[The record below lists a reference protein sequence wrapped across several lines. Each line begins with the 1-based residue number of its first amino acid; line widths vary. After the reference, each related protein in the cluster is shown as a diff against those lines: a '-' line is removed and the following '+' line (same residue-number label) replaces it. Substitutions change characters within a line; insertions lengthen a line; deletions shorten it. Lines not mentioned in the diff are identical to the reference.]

1 MAIRINPTND
11 LFGSDVSVVNTS
23 GALAY
28 TVNPTSTYTLTI
40 PDGTFVNAD
49 GDAYSF
55 TAEALVS
62 GGADANKWEFTTIGG
77 VYPSTAANTVTA
89 LSRMLACIDNEFIA
103 LQQNIFLNE
112 TSITDFGNGTVIF
125 ELSSGFEFN
134 TAVGAA
140 SGVATLTYDNANTLR
155 LTLASVNNG
164 ALENIQISGLQI
176 KYTGTD
182 VSATGTIKR
191 TGGTADLYG
200 MSDYHGTNLL
210 DLEVELVSTF
220 SIVTA
225 TPTDGQIFFEN
236 VSICKDDLF
245 DLTYRTKTT
254 TGDRRF
260 NGVSDF
266 SILADASKSA
276 EDNGDNDVIIYNT
289 SNPNAGT
296 NVIQTTADVAN
307 DLTISYANLE
317 TSTTINRSNV
327 GAQSV
332 WVTQMNSRGCESSA
346 VKVDLQVLDVPNA
359 ETIAGSDY
367 DDQKKNAGTPTA
379 DYGSACGKEEIVLG
393 ALTNDAFTNYT
404 FRWYGQDVAGTVAA
418 NSIGNENSSPSNPR
432 FKVPFNK
439 DITDVTGANTETT
452 GFVAKKTVRYYVDI
466 SDANGCQAAVNTGFN
481 DGSANRQAAIDV
493 VVDREVR
500 PDIFSQNGLTF
511 TESVSTG
518 QPIFGDLGP
527 GGTGVNETTPKA
539 ADASLVIDFAGASD
553 EDYPANPYTNRTFST
568 TDLRYS
574 FSFTGNGLGNLNTTD
589 TDNYHQTTFTPSA
602 VGAANSPYTIT
613 YNLTENLSG
622 CSASVSTSI
631 EVLSVVS
638 DVFISDDFTTYQT
651 SKLITSVDDGD
662 LSTTTTPIIRN
673 LIPAP
678 FTATYA
684 FERYE
689 GPGVFQDSLV
699 LTLNANPFVVGNV
712 ITGETTLTGVVTQGT
727 VVAVSGL
734 TITLNKVVGSFNNGN
749 TIQLKDTPGTN
760 ATIASQADKQVS
772 LFFGSTLG
780 AFQVGETV
788 SATGMSGKVVDILNH
803 SVGGALVLE
812 DVTGTFTNG
821 TSVTGGTS
829 SVSQSITTVYP
840 RFKFNLANAV
850 TSTPATDFLT
860 VNSDG
865 TSTAN
870 VELVL
875 LNGGVPFVY
884 GNKEVVI
891 TPLPQVSF
899 SNLATHYNDYA
910 ADNDS
915 DPNNDSNTLDI
926 NLELTSSGATT
937 PTNSNVKIKKFT
949 LLVNAGVD
957 NAGNSFTVTGTTNI
971 AAFQLV
977 KLIEDAGAG
986 DANGLKS
993 IYTTGTHTVAS
1004 GNTAGSGMGLTANDL
1019 TNLRDEISYTL
1030 TVTTLDSDDPLY
1042 SDLNSFGSP
1051 RVIQKSFTLFKRL
1064 ARPTLVLNSTDNKNV
1079 NRINQTVTTDTD
1091 YLVEYCQGET
1101 IPNVKVT
1108 AATSGQPTSIKW
1120 YYSATDERVTK
1131 GNQLAVPTASER
1143 DVPPFT
1149 LFQTNTPPAGKYVF
1163 RFTQSSNVGTTTSN
1177 GGSTTFDG
1185 TESDYSTLT
1194 VIIHDVPE
1202 KPRLDIAELA
1212 TPSTK
1217 GEEQTVAGL
1226 YVFEYCEGEA
1236 VDNLNIFRG
1245 GFTQDFSAD
1254 PTTTTSGWV
1263 LPATSVFANSRLEI
1277 SAGQTVRSQYLDRVD
1292 SVSFTVASSDGT
1304 SVSAEVRYYP
1314 DQAITVNGTDDYE
1327 VLEVISTNSA
1337 TAATKSYVIEKFND
1351 FDVTGKNSAIRIVA
1365 NSTQSVMHVDN
1376 FNGYSMINN
1385 KNVYDWFVYDGTNY
1399 ILIDGFNLDGNV
1411 ATLDV
1416 SDNAGQGRISSA
1428 GNTSPTATELFDAYY
1443 ELLLSTPTYTKG
1455 NTPDDR
1461 VYDFYVSRREDINYA
1476 NDVNFYG
1483 CSSAKTK
1490 VQINVYSVPGNPS
1503 GFTTDINAA
1512 SGKAPS
1518 GNDVTYNTRIF
1529 PADEINTPEL
1539 ANAAYRWYYNNSA
1552 ASQSGN
1558 QFSEVRPDNSNG
1570 WTGETFT
1577 SFTFSDVTNFTI
1589 NSSPALS
1596 TSGHYAPASE
1606 FNNQIYLAQ
1615 VTNLLNRKTNATTVS
1630 SYVGCETPAA
1640 SRQQVDITIYQV
1652 DEIPVI
1658 GAYSAFQDSALVY
1671 FDTSSDEIGNYIEFD
1686 YEAKELNGDTLFY
1699 AQTFYTDA
1707 ANAQVFRWYYSDASG
1722 TRSTSERV
1730 PNGQGVTNDPQ
1741 DTVVSAAD
1749 LLIGGITNNATRY
1762 FLVTQVTDIEN
1773 GGQSSEFSGVESE
1786 GTLIRINIYNTPN
1799 APAEASSTTSS
1810 SPGTLNFYYCEG
1822 ETIEPFSVKSYDEDA
1837 ASNIFYWY
1845 RSEAHALAQDSTT
1858 RLTTSD
1864 ARGLLIQ
1871 PAEMLNDNVSFP
1883 DDNLVITTPTDMS
1896 GSPVPGTYTFYV
1908 TQASNK
1914 KITPNNSLAGDPFY
1928 GNEGNP
1934 LELTIYVRNVPLA
1947 PAVLDQTELIC
1958 ETDATPTFSISGFD
1972 SKITYTWYDSLNNS
1986 QANGQNFT
1994 PNNYLDGNG
2003 DNTVGFFGYDAT
2015 QTTDININNEGF
2027 EGCESPVTPLLLTV
2041 REIPTAPF
2049 STGSSD
2055 IYTICEREDVL
2066 TLVIDNPDTKN
2077 TSLYT
2082 WFDQDNL
2089 ELDQGLTF
2097 DPTFYIDQSSINA
2110 EVANDTRFRV
2120 KYTAYIN
2127 DGENFDGCTSDFRD
2141 VIHRINGLPS
2151 LSFVDLTTDDAYC
2164 LEDINIPFSAQTE
2177 GITGSSR
2184 FSLFSDFSQV
2194 GTGLT
2199 DNGDNSAVLNLEAL
2213 HLNDV
2218 DSRNPQPDDRRLVV
2232 GGNSTSRN
2240 VYFEFT
2246 DTKGC
2251 VNTDS
2256 VLNVV
2261 VDPFPAIDF
2270 KIDDEV
2276 TPDYVTCLNDSLDI
2290 RGERNFFLEGF
2301 YIESAASIAKQ
2312 GQRSDFKIFN
2322 ESGTELEVGILSDL
2336 DAFSEFSP
2344 QDARKSLSS
2353 TDKDIQDFSPQNY
2366 YTVTFTHTD
2375 VNGCTNVADNRITVN
2390 PRPQFALQQIG
2401 DASVIINNKACAT
2414 ETVEFD
2420 IDMANL
2426 PDEQTTFTWFIENDQ
2441 ITTEELL
2448 LPADDDVVR
2457 VFSQAY
2463 NIGGGPKQIVVIAQD
2478 DNTGCLN
2485 IESENKNI
2493 GVVPDVRFN
2502 WTNMTVG
2509 KKTAFEFQERNLDIR
2524 YSKTAESY
2532 LTITDEN
2539 GIEVIRKDIAIGD
2552 DLNGDLQIDPAF
2564 DTLTFDIPGIYR
2576 ARYFFLSDANCSAFD
2591 IVEFNILDKIIVP
2604 STGILHTFDNGP
2616 EGWHTDSTS
2625 VDGFYQGLND
2635 SILGIPLSDEQ
2646 RASSI
2651 PRYSTWEWAVPAGR
2665 TINQA
2670 NVAGLNVGGA
2680 AWVTNADGAYGNRL
2694 KADNPLAENS
2704 WVYSPTYDLSQME
2717 KPAVSFNYVSDLVN
2731 TDGVVLQYSIDEGY
2745 TWNAVGEF
2753 DFDDGNSGVNWYNS
2767 IGLPGNPGNIDE
2779 PTNSLYNANQFG
2791 WSVRTDVPP
2800 GSPFGLDGLDQD
2812 YYWYFAANKIDA
2824 KNAEGSF
2831 LIPEDG
2837 WSDIR
2842 FRFSLGARPGF
2853 KERTISSSTGEETAP
2868 IEGFGFDNFR
2878 IYDRQKVVL
2887 FESFSSV
2894 LLDDSKEAEAIIFD
2908 RVSKAGDGAVWVNYF
2923 TDLDG
2928 QPSRPTD
2935 ELFKRNDIDPG
2946 ARGGYYGIADAPT
2959 SVLDGEVIE
2968 KKTNSDSRANE
2979 LLGWNQFAL
2988 NKKELVEPEF
2998 DISLVELPS
3007 NSEDELKLSG
3017 TFTSLIDL
3025 PANTELSFRFIVFE
3039 NYITNQAFGNYTVSD
3054 TIRNVMRAILPDAG
3068 GYVEKRSVQIGD
3080 AFEFPIDWTIN
3091 AIYNLD
3097 ELRVVA
3103 FVQNE
3108 ETREIYQVAVLDID
3122 NKINT
3127 LTGVGDRIVRGV
3139 DFEMFP
3145 NPANSSFK
3153 VEFEQAVPLD
3163 TEWTLYDQM
3172 GRLMRTGTMK
3182 KNQYEVIIET
3192 DDFASGVYFLQLYD
3206 ESFRWEPKK
3215 LIIMH

>member
-1 MAIRINPTND
+1 
-11 LFGSDVSVVNTS
+11 VN
-23 GALAY
+23 Y
-28 TVNPTSTYTLTI
+28 
-40 PDGTFVNAD
+40 
-49 GDAYSF
+49 
-55 TAEALVS
+55 
-62 GGADANKWEFTTIGG
+62 
-77 VYPSTAANTVTA
+77 
-89 LSRMLACIDNEFIA
+89 
-103 LQQNIFLNE
+103 
-112 TSITDFGNGTVIF
+112 
-125 ELSSGFEFN
+125 
-134 TAVGAA
+134 
-140 SGVATLTYDNANTLR
+140 
-155 LTLASVNNG
+155 
-164 ALENIQISGLQI
+164 
-176 KYTGTD
+176 
-182 VSATGTIKR
+182 
-191 TGGTADLYG
+191 
-200 MSDYHGTNLL
+200 
-210 DLEVELVSTF
+210 
-220 SIVTA
+220 
-225 TPTDGQIFFEN
+225 
-236 VSICKDDLF
+236 
-245 DLTYRTKTT
+245 
-254 TGDRRF
+254 
-260 NGVSDF
+260 
-266 SILADASKSA
+266 
-276 EDNGDNDVIIYNT
+276 DNDVNYVGCD
-289 SNPNAGT
+289 S
-296 NVIQTTADVAN
+296 
-307 DLTISYANLE
+307 DLT
-317 TSTTINRSNV
+317 
-327 GAQSV
+327 
-332 WVTQMNSRGCESSA
+332 
-346 VKVDLQVLDVPNA
+346 K
-359 ETIAGSDY
+359 
-367 DDQKKNAGTPTA
+367 
-379 DYGSACGKEEIVLG
+379 
-393 ALTNDAFTNYT
+393 
-404 FRWYGQDVAGTVAA
+404 
-418 NSIGNENSSPSNPR
+418 
-432 FKVPFNK
+432 
-439 DITDVTGANTETT
+439 
-452 GFVAKKTVRYYVDI
+452 
-466 SDANGCQAAVNTGFN
+466 
-481 DGSANRQAAIDV
+481 
-493 VVDREVR
+493 
-500 PDIFSQNGLTF
+500 
-511 TESVSTG
+511 
-518 QPIFGDLGP
+518 
-527 GGTGVNETTPKA
+527 
-539 ADASLVIDFAGASD
+539 
-553 EDYPANPYTNRTFST
+553 
-568 TDLRYS
+568 
-574 FSFTGNGLGNLNTTD
+574 
-589 TDNYHQTTFTPSA
+589 
-602 VGAANSPYTIT
+602 
-613 YNLTENLSG
+613 
-622 CSASVSTSI
+622 I
-631 EVLSVVS
+631 E
-638 DVFISDDFTTYQT
+638 
-651 SKLITSVDDGD
+651 
-662 LSTTTTPIIRN
+662 
-673 LIPAP
+673 
-678 FTATYA
+678 
-684 FERYE
+684 
-689 GPGVFQDSLV
+689 
-699 LTLNANPFVVGNV
+699 
-712 ITGETTLTGVVTQGT
+712 
-727 VVAVSGL
+727 
-734 TITLNKVVGSFNNGN
+734 
-749 TIQLKDTPGTN
+749 
-760 ATIASQADKQVS
+760 
-772 LFFGSTLG
+772 
-780 AFQVGETV
+780 
-788 SATGMSGKVVDILNH
+788 
-803 SVGGALVLE
+803 
-812 DVTGTFTNG
+812 
-821 TSVTGGTS
+821 
-829 SVSQSITTVYP
+829 
-840 RFKFNLANAV
+840 
-850 TSTPATDFLT
+850 
-860 VNSDG
+860 
-865 TSTAN
+865 
-870 VELVL
+870 
-875 LNGGVPFVY
+875 
-884 GNKEVVI
+884 
-891 TPLPQVSF
+891 
-899 SNLATHYNDYA
+899 
-910 ADNDS
+910 
-915 DPNNDSNTLDI
+915 
-926 NLELTSSGATT
+926 
-937 PTNSNVKIKKFT
+937 
-949 LLVNAGVD
+949 
-957 NAGNSFTVTGTTNI
+957 
-971 AAFQLV
+971 
-977 KLIEDAGAG
+977 
-986 DANGLKS
+986 
-993 IYTTGTHTVAS
+993 
-1004 GNTAGSGMGLTANDL
+1004 
-1019 TNLRDEISYTL
+1019 
-1030 TVTTLDSDDPLY
+1030 
-1042 SDLNSFGSP
+1042 
-1051 RVIQKSFTLFKRL
+1051 
-1064 ARPTLVLNSTDNKNV
+1064 
-1079 NRINQTVTTDTD
+1079 
-1091 YLVEYCQGET
+1091 
-1101 IPNVKVT
+1101 
-1108 AATSGQPTSIKW
+1108 
-1120 YYSATDERVTK
+1120 
-1131 GNQLAVPTASER
+1131 
-1143 DVPPFT
+1143 
-1149 LFQTNTPPAGKYVF
+1149 
-1163 RFTQSSNVGTTTSN
+1163 
-1177 GGSTTFDG
+1177 
-1185 TESDYSTLT
+1185 
-1194 VIIHDVPE
+1194 
-1202 KPRLDIAELA
+1202 
-1212 TPSTK
+1212 
-1217 GEEQTVAGL
+1217 
-1226 YVFEYCEGEA
+1226 
-1236 VDNLNIFRG
+1236 
-1245 GFTQDFSAD
+1245 
-1254 PTTTTSGWV
+1254 
-1263 LPATSVFANSRLEI
+1263 
-1277 SAGQTVRSQYLDRVD
+1277 
-1292 SVSFTVASSDGT
+1292 
-1304 SVSAEVRYYP
+1304 
-1314 DQAITVNGTDDYE
+1314 
-1327 VLEVISTNSA
+1327 
-1337 TAATKSYVIEKFND
+1337 
-1351 FDVTGKNSAIRIVA
+1351 
-1365 NSTQSVMHVDN
+1365 
-1376 FNGYSMINN
+1376 
-1385 KNVYDWFVYDGTNY
+1385 
-1399 ILIDGFNLDGNV
+1399 
-1411 ATLDV
+1411 
-1416 SDNAGQGRISSA
+1416 
-1428 GNTSPTATELFDAYY
+1428 
-1443 ELLLSTPTYTKG
+1443 
-1455 NTPDDR
+1455 
-1461 VYDFYVSRREDINYA
+1461 
-1476 NDVNFYG
+1476 
-1483 CSSAKTK
+1483 
-1490 VQINVYSVPGNPS
+1490 INVYSIPGTPS

-1512 SGKAPS
+1512 SGLAPTT
-1518 GNDVTYNTRIF
+1518 GNDVTYNTRIL
-1529 PADEINTPEL
+1529 PTDVIRTPQL
-1539 ANAAYRWYYNNSA
+1539 DNVGYRWYYNSTDA
-1552 ASQSGN
+1552 EQ
-1558 QFSEVRPDNSNG
+1558 QDLEFQEVTESN
-1570 WTGETFT
+1570 TI
-1577 SFTFSDVTNFTI
+1577 TFSQVTDIFGTVPV
-1589 NSSPALS
+1589 SA
-1596 TSGHYAPASE
+1596 SGHYAPNGELAE
-1606 FNNQIYLAQ
+1606 FIYLAQ
-1615 VTNLLNRKTNATTVS
+1615 VTNLLDRKTDETIVTT
-1630 SYVGCETPAA
+1630 YVGCETPAA
-1640 SRQQVDITIYQV
+1640 SRQQVDITIYPV